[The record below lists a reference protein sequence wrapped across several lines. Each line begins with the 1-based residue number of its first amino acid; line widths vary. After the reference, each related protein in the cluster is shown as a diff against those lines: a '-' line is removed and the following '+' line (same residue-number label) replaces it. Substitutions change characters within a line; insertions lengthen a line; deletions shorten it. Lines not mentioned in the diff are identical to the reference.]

1 MCGCGVIKLP
11 GKIKLPPHVIIFGFV
26 TRLGIL
32 CMEMSMWPSSH
43 AAKLV
48 LVLPFFLLCVCTYS
62 DALLASYKSMY
73 ALALRLPTSRDEPYE
88 KLLHGIRE
96 TLKSIIALQPQT

>member
-1 MCGCGVIKLP
+1 MYGNEHVAIFPCSQVSFGTPLLP
-11 GKIKLPPHVIIFGFV
+11 SV
-26 TRLGIL
+26 
-32 CMEMSMWPSSH
+32 
-43 AAKLV
+43 
-48 LVLPFFLLCVCTYS
+48 CVCTYS